1 MPLKEESYISFFGS
15 RSGIDAKYPFPLSLD
30 FGKEQTFICLTN
42 IEYIH
47 IYLHIFAY
55 ILYVLYIQNILIY
68 LYKMNQ
74 VMEVELRRIQ
84 KTGASTMTI
93 SLPKDW
99 IRSNS
104 IKQGDAL
111 AIRVMTDG
119 TINIDP
125 KMETEKSDS
134 RKVIWVDADE
144 SKEHLTRK
152 LIGAYLAGYNI
163 IEVRSKER
171 LDLELKHA
179 VKEISRM
186 IIGPEV
192 IEETSNTV
200 VMHDLSD
207 PVELPQE
214 KCVRRMHLI
223 VSSMHKDAILAL
235 KETDL
240 SLAEDVI
247 DRDADVDRL
256 YWMAV
261 KQYNMILKDRKLS
274 EKIGVDIFEG
284 LNLMLVARGIERI
297 GDHAEKIASNTVIA
311 INAKV
316 EISNQDEIGKLSAS
330 AISILDKAM
339 EAFFLKNIDTANL
352 IIDQGMELVQKG
364 QDLNTNTRMPA
375 NVAAMVKTFVIDS
388 INRTTM
394 LAMDIAEIAINAAMR
409 LDDQKSSKS

>member
-1 MPLKEESYISFFGS
+1 MPLPVLPYFI
-15 RSGIDAKYPFPLSLD
+15 
-30 FGKEQTFICLTN
+30 EQATSIIFLKIRTMLFLIYVLE
-42 IEYIH
+42 IEYIRT
-47 IYLHIFAY
+47 YLCMFEYIQH
-55 ILYVLYIQNILIY
+55 ILYIPNILIP
-68 LYKMNQ
+68 LKKMDQ
-74 VMEVELRRIQ
+74 VMELEIRRIQ

-104 IKQGDAL
+104 IKPGDSL
-111 AIRVMTDG
+111 AIRVLADG
-119 TINIDP
+119 TISIDP
-125 KMETEKSDS
+125 KMDRTKIES
-134 RKVIWVDADE
+134 RKVIWVEADE

-186 IIGPEV
+186 VIGPEV

-223 VSSMHKDAILAL
+223 VGSMHKDAIMAL
-235 KETDL
+235 RESD
-240 SLAEDVI
+240 SALAEDVI

-284 LNLMLVARGIERI
+284 MNLMLVARGIERI
-297 GDHAEKIASNTVIA
+297 GDHAEKIANNTIIA

-316 EISNQDEIGKLSAS
+316 SISNQDEIGKLSDS
-330 AISILDKAM
+330 AITLLEKAM
-339 EAFFLKNIDTANL
+339 EAFFLKDIDAANRL
-352 IIDQGMELVQKG
+352 IDQGTELVQRG

-409 LDDQKSSKS
+409 LDDEEPRGS

>member
-1 MPLKEESYISFFGS
+1 
-15 RSGIDAKYPFPLSLD
+15 
-30 FGKEQTFICLTN
+30 
-42 IEYIH
+42 
-47 IYLHIFAY
+47 
-55 ILYVLYIQNILIY
+55 
-68 LYKMNQ
+68 MNQ
-74 VMEVELRRIQ
+74 VMEMELRRIQ

-104 IKQGDAL
+104 IRPGDSL
-111 AIRVMTDG
+111 AIRVMADG
-119 TINIDP
+119 TISIDP
-125 KMETEKSDS
+125 KIDRTKTDS
-134 RKVIWVDADE
+134 RKVIWVGPNE
-144 SKEHLTRK
+144 LQEHLTRK

-186 IIGPEV
+186 VIGPEV

-200 VMHDLSD
+200 VLHDLSD

-223 VSSMHKDAILAL
+223 VGSMHRDAISALRESDLA
-235 KETDL
+235 
-240 SLAEDVI
+240 LAEDVI

-274 EKIGVDIFEG
+274 ERIGVDIFEG
-284 LNLMLVARGIERI
+284 MNLMLVARGIERI
-297 GDHAEKIASNTVIA
+297 GDHAEKIASNTIIA

-316 EISNQDEIGKLSAS
+316 NISNQAEIDKLSDS
-330 AISILDKAM
+330 ALILLDKAM
-339 EAFFLKNIDTANL
+339 EAFFLKDIDTANL
-352 IIDQGMELVQKG
+352 IIDQGTELVQRG
-364 QDLNTNTRMPA
+364 QDLNTSTRMPA
-375 NVAAMVKTFVIDS
+375 NVAAMVKTFAIDS

-409 LDDQKSSKS
+409 IDDKEPIKS

>member
-1 MPLKEESYISFFGS
+1 MP
-15 RSGIDAKYPFPLSLD
+15 SLPILPH
-30 FGKEQTFICLTN
+30 FIEHATSIICLKIRTILFLICVLE
-42 IEYIH
+42 IEYIRTYLCMFEY
-47 IYLHIFAY
+47 ILHI
-55 ILYVLYIQNILIY
+55 LYIPNILIP
-68 LYKMNQ
+68 LQKMDQ
-74 VMEVELRRIQ
+74 VMELEIRRIQ

-104 IKQGDAL
+104 IKPGDSL
-111 AIRVMTDG
+111 AIRILADG
-119 TINIDP
+119 TISIDP
-125 KMETEKSDS
+125 KMDRTKTES
-134 RKVIWVDADE
+134 RKVIWVEADE

-186 IIGPEV
+186 VIGPEV
-192 IEETSNTV
+192 IEETSNTI

-223 VSSMHKDAILAL
+223 VGSMHKDAIMAL
-235 KETDL
+235 RETD
-240 SLAEDVI
+240 SALAEDVV

-284 LNLMLVARGIERI
+284 MNLMLVARGIERI
-297 GDHAEKIASNTVIA
+297 GDHAEKIANNAIIA

-316 EISNQDEIGKLSAS
+316 NISNQDEIGKLSDS
-330 AISILDKAM
+330 AITLLDKAM
-339 EAFFLKNIDTANL
+339 ESFFLKDIGSANR
-352 IIDQGMELVQKG
+352 IIDQGTELVQRG

-409 LDDQKSSKS
+409 LDDEEPIRS

>member
-1 MPLKEESYISFFGS
+1 MPSLPILPYFIEHATSIIYLKIRTILFLIYVLE
-15 RSGIDAKYPFPLSLD
+15 
-30 FGKEQTFICLTN
+30 

-47 IYLHIFAY
+47 TYLCTYEYILHI
-55 ILYVLYIQNILIY
+55 LYIPNILIP
-68 LYKMNQ
+68 LQKMDQ
-74 VMEVELRRIQ
+74 VMELEIRRIQ

-104 IKQGDAL
+104 IKPGDSL
-111 AIRVMTDG
+111 AIRVLADG
-119 TINIDP
+119 TISIDP
-125 KMETEKSDS
+125 KMDRTKTES
-134 RKVIWVDADE
+134 RKVIWVEADE
-144 SKEHLTRK
+144 AKEHLTRK

-186 IIGPEV
+186 VIGPEV

-223 VSSMHKDAILAL
+223 VGSMHKDAIIAL
-235 KETDL
+235 RESD
-240 SLAEDVI
+240 SALAEDVI

-284 LNLMLVARGIERI
+284 MNLMLVARGIERI
-297 GDHAEKIASNTVIA
+297 GDHAEKIANNTNIA
-311 INAKV
+311 IKAKV
-316 EISNQDEIGKLSAS
+316 SISNQDEIGKLSDS
-330 AISILDKAM
+330 AITLLDKAM
-339 EAFFLKNIDTANL
+339 EAFFLKDIDSANR
-352 IIDQGMELVQKG
+352 IIDQGTELVQRG

-394 LAMDIAEIAINAAMR
+394 LATDIAEIAINAAMR
-409 LDDQKSSKS
+409 LDDEGPGRS

>member
-1 MPLKEESYISFFGS
+1 
-15 RSGIDAKYPFPLSLD
+15 
-30 FGKEQTFICLTN
+30 
-42 IEYIH
+42 
-47 IYLHIFAY
+47 
-55 ILYVLYIQNILIY
+55 
-68 LYKMNQ
+68 MNQ
-74 VMEVELRRIQ
+74 VMETELRRIQ

-111 AIRVMTDG
+111 AIRVLTDG
-119 TINIDP
+119 TISIDP
-125 KMETEKSDS
+125 KMDRTKTES
-134 RKVIWVDADE
+134 RKVIWVETDE
-144 SKEHLTRK
+144 AKEHLTRK

-163 IEVRSKER
+163 IEVRSKDR

-186 IIGPEV
+186 VIGPEV

-200 VMHDLSD
+200 VLHDLSD

-223 VSSMHKDAILAL
+223 VSSMHKDAIMAL
-235 KETDL
+235 KEADL

-284 LNLMLVARGIERI
+284 MNLMLVARGIERI
-297 GDHAEKIASNTVIA
+297 GDHAEKIASNTIIA

-316 EISNQDEIGKLSAS
+316 EISNQDEIGKLSTS
-330 AISILDKAM
+330 AISLLDKAM
-339 EAFFLKNIDTANL
+339 EAFFLKDINTANV
-352 IIDQGMELVQKG
+352 IIDQGTELVQRG

-375 NVAAMVKTFVIDS
+375 NIAAMVKTFVIDS

-409 LDDQKSSKS
+409 LDDK